1 MIGKTLSRRI
11 LVLAYPQV
19 DLLDLAGP
27 IEVFHVANLVSSVPE
42 GKPLN
47 PHLLARRS
55 AEDDPYRIETVS
67 SQGKGPVKTGS
78 GVCILPNLK
87 LDEVKGGVHTL
98 IVPGGEPD
106 EAMAD
111 ENLKRW
117 LRKKSKTLPRLV
129 SVCSGALILAAAGL
143 LDGRRATTHWLSE
156 DFMKTEFPKV
166 RVEIDPIY
174 IRDGNIL
181 TSAGSTAGMDLALA
195 LVEEDL
201 GRAMAIKVAQFMIM
215 FMRRQGGQSQF
226 SAILKGQAAEK
237 RSIRDLLTRIPQ
249 TLAEDLSVERLARLS
264 NMSVRNFSRVFLRE
278 VGVTPACF
286 VENAR
291 LEGARRLLEESEKS
305 LDQIAED
312 CGLGSADSLR
322 RVFRRRFGTSAK
334 EYRDHF
340 KVGVDDLEKQRSF
353 SGKGRSEAGFLQLQ
367 SFENG

>member
-1 MIGKTLSRRI
+1 MTEKMLPRRI
-11 LVLAYPQV
+11 LVLVYPRV
-19 DLLDLAGP
+19 DLLDLSGP

-42 GKPLN
+42 GKPLTPQALVKRN
-47 PHLLARRS
+47 P
-55 AEDDPYRIETVS
+55 DNDPYRIETVS
-67 SQGKGPVKTGS
+67 SKGISPVETGAGIS
-78 GVCILPNLK
+78 IIPNLN
-87 LDEVKGGVHTL
+87 LDEVTGGIHTL

-117 LRKKSKTLPRLV
+117 LRNKSKTLPRLV
-129 SVCSGALILAAAGL
+129 SVCSGALILAAAGI

-156 DFMKTEFPKV
+156 DFLKIEYPNIK
-166 RVEIDPIY
+166 VEIDPIF

-201 GRAMAIKVAQFMIM
+201 GRPLAIKVAQFMIM
-215 FMRRQGGQSQF
+215 FMRRHGGQSQF

-237 RSIRDLLTRIPQ
+237 RCIRDLLTRIP
-249 TLAEDLSVERLARLS
+249 LCLSDDLSVERLALLS

-278 VGVTPACF
+278 VGVTPASF

-291 LEGARRLLEESEKS
+291 LEGARRMLEESEKS
-305 LDQIAED
+305 LDQIAEA

-322 RVFRRRFGTSAK
+322 RVFKRRFGTSAK

-340 KVGVDDLEKQRSF
+340 K
-353 SGKGRSEAGFLQLQ
+353 
-367 SFENG
+367 FELI